1 VERTPQA
8 KPARAEE
15 LDKGANGANEVRA
28 MVMDVVDVKR
38 VGMVYLERDTDG
50 IELMIVD
57 FAENTAL
64 STKLYEWGSES
75 FLLAFG
81 ELLLEHYK
89 SKYEREANEVRKL
102 KEHIE
107 DLKKRGYNTASEE
120 ADLRRHENEAIK
132 YARKYDVLSFA
143 LQEFKKVLEGQ
154 K

>member
-1 VERTPQA
+1 
-8 KPARAEE
+8 
-15 LDKGANGANEVRA
+15 
-28 MVMDVVDVKR
+28 MVMDIVDVKR
-38 VGMVYLERDTDG
+38 VGMVYLERDVDG

-57 FAENTAL
+57 ENTAL

-75 FLLAFG
+75 FFMAFG

-89 SKYEREANEVRKL
+89 SKYEREKNEVRKL
-102 KEHIE
+102 EERIE
-107 DLKKRGYNTASEE
+107 ELKQKGYKTNAEE
-120 ADLRRHENEAIK
+120 ADLKRHESEAIK